1 MTKLSELHLAIA
13 DILTDCAKNKTTIC
27 YSDLCDTLH
36 YPGLR
41 TIGQELEKV
50 SLLTYDMY
58 GVFLSV
64 LVVIKETQETDTP
77 MPGTGFFDMYFRKCS
92 QQEQDWEAVAKQQRE
107 KAYAQDWSELSDHIR
122 SIIRKQ

>member
-1 MTKLSELHLAIA
+1 MSKLSELHLAIA
-13 DILTDCAKNKTTIC
+13 DILTDCAENKTTIC
-27 YSDLCDTLH
+27 YSGLCDKLH

-50 SLLTYDMY
+50 SLLTYEKY

-64 LVVIKETQETDTP
+64 LVVIKETQETDNP

-92 QQEQDWEAVAKQQRE
+92 PQEQDWEAIAKQQRE
-107 KAYAQDWSELSDHIR
+107 KAYAQDWGEFADHIR